1 MTSLPTPLDAQ
12 QSGGPAAAASPRRAP
27 IRFERD
33 ARARRQGY
41 LERLIET
48 ILFLAAASS
57 VFITIGIVVMLVY
70 ESWPFFARVGL
81 VKFLFDT
88 EWTPLLGQPR
98 YGIWG
103 LLSGTITTTLV
114 ALFVAVPIGTISA
127 IWLSEY
133 CPPRTREIVKPV
145 LELLSAVPT
154 VVYGYFALL
163 FITPILQRLLGAVG
177 IELPGFNMLSAGFVM
192 GIMIIPYVASL
203 SEDAMRA
210 VPMSLREGSFA
221 MGATRL
227 QTAWRVVVPAAF
239 SGVTAAYILG
249 IARAVGETMI
259 VAIAA
264 GNMAGFHFN
273 PLSEGQTITAYIVS
287 LAKGD
292 QPHGSI
298 EYRTIFAAGLTLL
311 VLTLV
316 FNVAGYLI
324 RKRYREA

>member
-1 MTSLPTPLDAQ
+1 MSSLPSSADPSHPIAADRLPRTPIDFV
-12 QSGGPAAAASPRRAP
+12 P
-27 IRFERD
+27 D
-33 ARARRQGY
+33 ARARRQGVF
-41 LERLIET
+41 EKAIELA
-48 ILFLAAASS
+48 LFLAAASS
-57 VFITIGIVVMLVY
+57 VAITIGIVVMLLV

-114 ALFVAVPIGTISA
+114 ALFVAVPVGTIAA

-133 CPPRTREIVKPV
+133 CHARLREVIKPV

-163 FITPILQRLLGAVG
+163 FITPILQAILAKMG
-177 IELPGFNMLSAGFVM
+177 IDLPRFNMLSAGLVM

-210 VPMSLREGSFA
+210 VPMALREGSFA

-298 EYRTIFAAGLTLL
+298 EYRTIFAAGLTLM
-311 VLTLV
+311 VLTLF

-324 RKRYREA
+324 RKRYREAYS

>member
-1 MTSLPTPLDAQ
+1 MSDSALPATPTINFD
-12 QSGGPAAAASPRRAP
+12 P
-27 IRFERD
+27 D
-33 ARARRQGY
+33 ARAIRQKRFEKG
-41 LERLIET
+41 IEV
-48 ILFLAAASS
+48 ILFAAGISS
-57 VFITIGIVVMLVY
+57 VAITLGIIVMLVW
-70 ESWPFFARVGL
+70 ESLPFFRDVGL

-103 LLSGTITTTLV
+103 LLSGTITTTFV
-114 ALFVAVPIGTISA
+114 ALCVAIPIGTISA

-133 CPPRTREIVKPV
+133 CSPRLREITKPV

-154 VVYGYFALL
+154 VVYGFFALL
-163 FITPILQRLLGAVG
+163 VITPILQAILRAIG
-177 IELPGFNMLSAGFVM
+177 IDLPGFNMLSAGLVM
-192 GIMIIPYVASL
+192 GIMIIPYIASL

-227 QTAWRVVVPAAF
+227 QTSWRVVVPSAF
-239 SGVTAAYILG
+239 SGITAAYILG
-249 IARAVGETMI
+249 VARAIGETMI

-273 PLSEGQTITAYIVS
+273 PLSEGQTITAYIVAIS
-287 LAKGD
+287 KGD
-292 QPHGSI
+292 LPHGSL

-311 VLTLV
+311 VLTLF
-316 FNVAGYLI
+316 FNVAGYII
-324 RKRYREA
+324 RKRYREAYA